1 MVTATDSGASDAAV
15 VRWEGEADPRLRTAF
30 RHLVAGVFLTVGV
43 ALLALVGLTVYWSL
57 AAGDGDAAVLLAA
70 SLLFGGPFALFYL
83 VAVRKRV
90 SFSGMLPYELNLNP
104 RYVLCSVPPALLVLL
119 SVGLFPPLAYVYLLG
134 APLAWSAVAARD
146 SAGEIDAEAG
156 TIRRDYGTATT
167 ADFGPRDV
175 RRLRA
180 HSAWRLGGYRLVR
193 LRYDGPVVLSR
204 PTLLL
209 VPEAD
214 YSAVDAA
221 LSEIESRDY
230 GVEVRETSRGAKA
243 FLVGFGLLFVALAA
257 GLGAVSGATPRAL
270 LPAVLVAS
278 FGLLFVALAW
288 LA

>member
-1 MVTATDSGASDAAV
+1 MMSATGDRAPDAAV

-30 RHLVAGVFLTVGV
+30 RHLVTGAFVVVGV
-43 ALLALVGLTVYWSL
+43 ALVALVGLTAYRSL
-57 AAGDGDAAVLLAA
+57 AAGDGSAAVLLAV

-83 VAVRKRV
+83 VAVRERV

-104 RYVLCSVPPALLVLL
+104 WYVLCSVPAALLLL
-119 SVGLFPPLAYVYLLG
+119 FTVGLFPPLAYVYLLG
-134 APLAWSAVAARD
+134 APLVWSAVAARD

-156 TIRRDYGTATT
+156 TIRRDYGTATV

-175 RRLRA
+175 RQLRA
-180 HSAWRLGGYRLVR
+180 HSAWRLGDYRLVR
-193 LRYDGPVVLSR
+193 LRYDGSVVLSR

-209 VPEAD
+209 VPETD
-214 YSAVDAA
+214 YPAVDSA

-230 GVEVRETSRGAKA
+230 DVEARETSRAAKA

-257 GLGAVSGATPRAL
+257 GLATAAGETPRAL
-270 LPAVLVAS
+270 MPAALIAC

-288 LA
+288 VV

>member
-1 MVTATDSGASDAAV
+1 MMSATGDRALDAAV

-30 RHLVAGVFLTVGV
+30 RHLVAGVFLAVGV
-43 ALLALVGLTVYWSL
+43 ALLALIGLTTYRSL
-57 AAGDGDAAVLLAA
+57 AVGDGSAAVLLAV

-104 RYVLCSVPPALLVLL
+104 WYVLCSVPAALFLL
-119 SVGLFPPLAYVYLLG
+119 FTVGLFPPLAYVYLLG
-134 APLAWSAVAARD
+134 APLVWSAIAARD
-146 SAGEIDAEAG
+146 SAGEIDVETG
-156 TIRRDYGTATT
+156 TIRRDYGTASV

-180 HSAWRLGGYRLVR
+180 HSSRGLGGYRLVR
-193 LRYDGPVVLSR
+193 LRYDGPMVLSR

-209 VPEAD
+209 VPAD
-214 YSAVDAA
+214 DYPAVELA
-221 LSEIESRDY
+221 LSDVESRDY
-230 GVEVRETSRGAKA
+230 GVEGRETSRAAKT
-243 FLVGFGLLFVALAA
+243 FLVGFGLLFVAVAA
-257 GLGAVSGATPRAL
+257 GLVTAAGEAPRAL
-270 LPAVLVAS
+270 MPAVLIAS